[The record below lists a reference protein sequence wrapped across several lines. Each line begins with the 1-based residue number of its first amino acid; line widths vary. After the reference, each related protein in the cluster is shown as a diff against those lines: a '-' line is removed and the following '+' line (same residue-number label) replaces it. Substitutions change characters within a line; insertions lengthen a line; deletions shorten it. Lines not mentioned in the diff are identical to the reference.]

1 MKTKIKKMIKKV
13 SLLIL
18 VSLFISLADGHGYL
32 TVPHGRIPDSY
43 LMNGNFEFSGGIKSQ
58 YYYEGN

>member
-1 MKTKIKKMIKKV
+1 MIKKV